1 MRQENPLELAAMV
14 QPSGESDV
22 LEETTGDAV
31 LEETTGDVDAELDE
45 GDAPDF
51 DES

>member
-14 QPSGESDV
+14 QPSGEPDVEPDV
-22 LEETTGDAV
+22 LEETTGDA
-31 LEETTGDVDAELDE
+31 DAELDE
-45 GDAPDF
+45 EDAPDF